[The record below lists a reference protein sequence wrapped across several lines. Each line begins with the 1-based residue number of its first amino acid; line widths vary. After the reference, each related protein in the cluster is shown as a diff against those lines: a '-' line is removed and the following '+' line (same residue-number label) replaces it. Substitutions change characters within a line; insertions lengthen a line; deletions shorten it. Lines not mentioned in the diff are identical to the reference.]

1 MRKTISICLMSFA
14 MLLVSC
20 SVKVMDIA
28 VPDGLQLSPDGEWLL
43 LHKDQK
49 CSLVNLKSGK
59 TKVVS
64 CGAVWL
70 PNSNRYSYMQATRDG
85 YRLVSADPLLN
96 SETILARKLP
106 SCNYRIS
113 PTGDYMVLTVPV
125 AGALENQS
133 YLLRYNLK
141 NGNVEQITADTIC
154 TRLMD
159 ISQDGKKVLYMTYHA
174 GITDSTKCV
183 ASIFEKS
190 IDGVE
195 VRYFDRPIPLVD
207 NACFTPSG
215 DAIAIRATK
224 SGLGGMYL
232 PFLNED
238 ENPEDRNVIKLKGGN
253 IEKDTRLLAV
263 HMKKT
268 IGDIKSYVWNVMD
281 DKIYAIGNLN
291 GYDVLVQ
298 FDMNIY
304 SIPLAPGIITMKQ
317 ISRPE
322 ENVVCFSLADRSP
335 VGVWQSMDRNG
346 KSHLYKFNID
356 SLVYVPVE

>member
-43 LHKDQK
+43 LHEDQK

-59 TKVVS
+59 TKVV
-64 CGAVWL
+64 
-70 PNSNRYSYMQATRDG
+70 TRDG

-96 SETILARKLP
+96 SETVLARKLP

-125 AGALENQS
+125 AGALQNQS

-159 ISQDGKKVLYMTYHA
+159 ISQDGKKVLYMTYHS
-174 GITDSTKCV
+174 GITDITKCV

-190 IDGVE
+190 MDG
-195 VRYFDRPIPLVD
+195 D
-207 NACFTPSG
+207 
-215 DAIAIRATK
+215 
-224 SGLGGMYL
+224 
-232 PFLNED
+232 
-238 ENPEDRNVIKLKGGN
+238 
-253 IEKDTRLLAV
+253 
-263 HMKKT
+263 
-268 IGDIKSYVWNVMD
+268 
-281 DKIYAIGNLN
+281 
-291 GYDVLVQ
+291 
-298 FDMNIY
+298 
-304 SIPLAPGIITMKQ
+304 
-317 ISRPE
+317 
-322 ENVVCFSLADRSP
+322 
-335 VGVWQSMDRNG
+335 
-346 KSHLYKFNID
+346 
-356 SLVYVPVE
+356 